1 MNKIIIYSK
10 DICPF
15 CVKAKEFFQIKGLSY
30 KEINISSS
38 IELQQEMLEKSN
50 GRKTV
55 PQIFINGNHIGGYDD
70 LISADQSGELKDHLN
85 ES

>member
-55 PQIFINGNHIGGYDD
+55 PQIFINGNNIGGYDD